1 MLELSL
7 AQILF
12 KNAHIYLFLQ
22 ERIVRQEK
30 QQQLWEYESPCVVF
44 MSLIKTSYSLD
55 LFGAD
60 IFVFVDFY
68 WRILCEKGN

>member
-1 MLELSL
+1 MAAELCIAHVYTFLLLVLVVMLELSL

-30 QQQLWEYESPCVVF
+30 QQQL
-44 MSLIKTSYSLD
+44 
-55 LFGAD
+55 
-60 IFVFVDFY
+60 
-68 WRILCEKGN
+68 